1 MTSSSK
7 WKTFTGL
14 SCTRIRERRQRE
26 KYPVS
31 AFLTP
36 SVTHFS
42 CTRKQ
47 KCREEGTSPVAQW
60 LKLGLSMQGLQ
71 VQSLVKELRSYMPHG
86 LKTQN
91 IKQKQYCNKFSKD
104 FNKWS
109 TFLKFIYIYIYI
121 YMEKRNLERVS
132 VYLPGSHGSSQVVLV
147 VKNLSANSG
156 VARDSGSVPR
166 LGRSPEE
173 RNGNPLQYSCL
184 MNPMDIGAWWVIS
197 SMWLQRVEND

>member
-1 MTSSSK
+1 MMSSSK

-14 SCTRIRERRQRE
+14 SCTRIRDRRQRE

-47 KCREEGTSPVAQW
+47 KCREEGTSPVVQW
-60 LKLGLSMQGLQ
+60 LRLGLSMQGLQ

-86 LKTQN
+86 QKTQT

-109 TFLKFIYIYIYI
+109 TFKKFICIYIYGRKKLR
-121 YMEKRNLERVS
+121 EGKCVSPRVS
-132 VYLPGSHGSSQVVLV
+132 WVFPGGT
-147 VKNLSANSG
+147 SG
-156 VARDSGSVPR
+156 KESVCQFWSCKR
-166 LGRSPEE
+166 LRFSPSV
-173 RNGNPLQYSCL
+173 GKIP
-184 MNPMDIGAWWVIS
+184 
-197 SMWLQRVEND
+197 